1 MTESFSERLAFA
13 RRHRGLSQ
21 SQLARAS
28 GLVNDQAVSRYECG
42 RQMPKTEAVVGLAR
56 ALRVSVDWLIAG
68 RGRGP
73 TVTP

>member
-1 MTESFSERLAFA
+1 
-13 RRHRGLSQ
+13 
-21 SQLARAS
+21 
-28 GLVNDQAVSRYECG
+28 
-42 RQMPKTEAVVGLAR
+42 MPKTEAVVGLAR

>member
-1 MTESFSERLAFA
+1 M
-13 RRHRGLSQ
+13 
-21 SQLARAS
+21 
-28 GLVNDQAVSRYECG
+28 NDQAVSRYECG